1 MGSFRESGLK
11 SFPSFEKGRTGGISE
26 PKFKKA
32 KVIQKLKYVPSPC
45 PLPQGERE
53 KNIEIQR
60 EIPSPL
66 TGGDRVGVEN
76 GFFHTFR
83 ARVGVIGGIFSHFPA
98 G

>member
-11 SFPSFEKGRTGGISE
+11 SSPPFEKGRTGGISE

-66 TGGDRVGVEN
+66 TGEGQG
-76 GFFHTFR
+76 G
-83 ARVGVIGGIFSHFPA
+83 GGKGIFSHFPA